1 MAVGTDQRTPG
12 QVAATIAARLH
23 ESATHR

>member
-1 MAVGTDQRTPG
+1 VDTDHRTPG

-23 ESATHR
+23 ALEVRR